1 MENCRFYVLQP
12 EAGQTLLQQADDLLR
27 QMENLFKAGEC
38 SLDAL
43 LQMRI
48 YVTDAANQC
57 ADLRAHRLVTDFSGL
72 GVVSFVEQPPLGGGK
87 LAVLLWFVAGE
98 VEGREVRQLPDGQCV
113 RLTADGLTYL
123 LQTVRWTEGNIPETP
138 ELQTRQAFQSH
149 EAQLRSLG
157 LNLRDHCQRT
167 WIYVRDVDNQYA
179 EVVKARN
186 EVFSQCGLTPEAHF
200 IASTGIGGASECTK
214 AAVAMDFFSVG
225 GLSAESVSYLHA
237 LDYLNPTHE
246 YGVAFE
252 RGTRLSLPREQLYM
266 ISGTASIDHT
276 GACVHRG
283 DVLTQAGRLFLNIE
297 KLLQSGGA
305 SLADVPY
312 FVVYLR
318 DVADKAAVLRY
329 LRLRFP
335 DVPCLVVSG
344 RVCRPEWLIEVECMA
359 VKAC

>member
-1 MENCRFYVLQP
+1 MENCRFCVLQP

-123 LQTVRWTEGNIPETP
+123 LQTVRWMEGNIPETP

-186 EVFSQCGLTPEAHF
+186 EMFSQCGLTPEAHF

-225 GLSAESVSYLHA
+225 GLPAESVSYLHA

-252 RGTRLSLPREQLYM
+252 RGTRLSLPREQLYL

-318 DVADKAAVLRY
+318 DVADKAAVSRY

>member
-123 LQTVRWTEGNIPETP
+123 LQTVRWTEGSIPETP

-252 RGTRLSLPREQLYM
+252 RGTRLSLPREQLYL

-318 DVADKAAVLRY
+318 DVADKAAVSRY

>member
-57 ADLRAHRLVTDFSGL
+57 ADLRAHRLVADFSGL

-225 GLSAESVSYLHA
+225 GLPAESVSYLHA

-252 RGTRLSLPREQLYM
+252 RGTRLSLPREQLYL

-318 DVADKAAVLRY
+318 DVADKAAVSRY

>member
-27 QMENLFKAGEC
+27 QMENLFKAGGC

-123 LQTVRWTEGNIPETP
+123 LQTVRWTEGNISETP

-225 GLSAESVSYLHA
+225 GLPAESVSYLHA

-252 RGTRLSLPREQLYM
+252 RGTRLSLPREQLYL

-305 SLADVPY
+305 SLADVSY

-318 DVADKAAVLRY
+318 DVADKAAVSRY

>member
-225 GLSAESVSYLHA
+225 GLPAESVSYLHA

-252 RGTRLSLPREQLYM
+252 RGTRLSLPREQLYL

-335 DVPCLVVSG
+335 DVSCLVVSG

>member
-12 EAGQTLLQQADDLLR
+12 EAGQTLLQQADDLLH
-27 QMENLFKAGEC
+27 QMENLLRAGEC

-57 ADLRAHRLVTDFSGL
+57 VDLRAHRLVADFCGL

-87 LAVLLWFVAGE
+87 LAVLLWFVAGK

-113 RLTADGLTYL
+113 RLTVDGLDYL
-123 LQTVRWTEGNIPETP
+123 FQTVRWTGEEMPETP
-138 ELQTRQAFQSH
+138 ELQTKQAFCSH

-157 LNLRDHCQRT
+157 LNLKDHCQRT

-186 EVFSQCGLTPEAHF
+186 DVFGQCGLTPETHF
-200 IASTGIGGASECTK
+200 IASTGIGGASECVN
-214 AAVAMDFFSVG
+214 ASVAIDFFSVG
-225 GLSAESVSYLHA
+225 GLPAEAVSYLHA

-252 RGTRLSLPREQLYM
+252 RGTRLSLSREQLYM
-266 ISGTASIDHT
+266 ISGTASIDRT

-283 DVLTQAGRLFLNIE
+283 DVLTQTGRLFLNIE

-305 SLADVPY
+305 SLADVSY

-318 DVADKAAVLRY
+318 DVADKASVSRY

-335 DVPCLVVSG
+335 DVPCLVLSG

-359 VKAC
+359 VKTY

>member
-27 QMENLFKAGEC
+27 QMENLFKVGEC

-225 GLSAESVSYLHA
+225 GLPAESVSYLHA

-305 SLADVPY
+305 SLADASY

-318 DVADKAAVLRY
+318 DVADKAAVSRY

>member
-225 GLSAESVSYLHA
+225 GLPAESVSYLHA

-252 RGTRLSLPREQLYM
+252 RGTRLSLPREQLYL

>member
-1 MENCRFYVLQP
+1 MQP

-225 GLSAESVSYLHA
+225 GLPAESVSYLHA

-252 RGTRLSLPREQLYM
+252 RGTRLSLPREQLYL

-305 SLADVPY
+305 LLADVPY

-318 DVADKAAVLRY
+318 DVADKAAVSRY

>member
-252 RGTRLSLPREQLYM
+252 RGTRLSLPREQLYL

-318 DVADKAAVLRY
+318 DVADKAAVSRY

>member
-1 MENCRFYVLQP
+1 MENCRFCVLQP

-27 QMENLFKAGEC
+27 QIENLLEAGEC

-87 LAVLLWFVAGE
+87 LALLLWFVAGK
-98 VEGREVRQLPDGQCV
+98 VEDREVRQLPDGQCL

-123 LQTVRWTEGNIPETP
+123 FQTVRWTGESIPETP
-138 ELQTRQAFQSH
+138 ELQTKRAFESH

-157 LNLRDHCQRT
+157 LNLQDHCQRT

-186 EVFSQCGLTPEAHF
+186 EVFSQCGLTPETHF
-200 IASTGIGGASECTK
+200 IASTGIGGASECVR
-214 AAVAMDFFSVG
+214 AAVAVDFFSVG
-225 GLSAESVSYLHA
+225 GLQADAVSYLHA

-252 RGTRLSLPREQLYM
+252 RGTRLSLSREQLYM
-266 ISGTASIDHT
+266 ISGTASIDRT

-305 SLADVPY
+305 SLVDVPY

-318 DVADKAAVLRY
+318 DVADRTAVSRY

-359 VKAC
+359 VKAY

>member
-252 RGTRLSLPREQLYM
+252 RGTRLSLPREQLYL

-283 DVLTQAGRLFLNIE
+283 DVLTQTGRLFLNIE

-318 DVADKAAVLRY
+318 DVADKAAVSRY

>member
-98 VEGREVRQLPDGQCV
+98 IEGREVRQLPDGQCV

-225 GLSAESVSYLHA
+225 GLPAESVSYLHA

-252 RGTRLSLPREQLYM
+252 RGTRLSLPREQLYL

-283 DVLTQAGRLFLNIE
+283 DVLTQAGRLFLNME

-318 DVADKAAVLRY
+318 DVADQAAVSRY